1 MRQLFVFETV
11 DVDGRVGEVACM
23 TSSEAD
29 ARAMLWAEG
38 YDGALLG
45 AAPLGGVLQLAGSSS
60 APPADNGGRGDE
72 PAIVVGPAIPEQAV
86 PAPSAEPGDGPGVA
100 AAATRDESYS
110 AAERATGRL
119 ESTAALDAVARDYA
133 LVSLYMVGLD
143 VASIARAVTVT
154 PRIAAHRIGL
164 HLLGVPDDGVDA
176 ANESTMVLEPDAAF
190 DAVDEMYLNGMSV
203 FEISE
208 AIARPTSDVVW
219 ALLDAPSRVVA
230 VTRTVLQALRSDLE
244 VLKGAAAAA
253 K

>member
-11 DVDGRVGEVACM
+11 DVDGRVGEVACV

-29 ARAMLWAEG
+29 ARAMLGAEG
-38 YDGALLG
+38 YDGVLLG
-45 AAPLGGVLQLAGSSS
+45 AAPLGGVMQFAGSSRVTT
-60 APPADNGGRGDE
+60 ADVGGDDE
-72 PAIVVGPAIPEQAV
+72 QATVVGPANPSH
-86 PAPSAEPGDGPGVA
+86 PGPTPSAELDDAPGGVA
-100 AAATRDESYS
+100 V
-110 AAERATGRL
+110 AERREADFVAGPAMGRL
-119 ESTAALDAVARDYA
+119 ESTVALDAVARDYA

-154 PRIAAHRIGL
+154 PRIAAHRIGF

-176 ANESTMVLEPDAAF
+176 ANESPMVLEPDSAF
-190 DAVDEMYLNGMSV
+190 DVVDDMYLNGMSV

-230 VTRTVLQALRSDLE
+230 VTRAVLQALRSDLE

>member
-1 MRQLFVFETV
+1 M
-11 DVDGRVGEVACM
+11 
-23 TSSEAD
+23 
-29 ARAMLWAEG
+29 
-38 YDGALLG
+38 
-45 AAPLGGVLQLAGSSS
+45 P
-60 APPADNGGRGDE
+60 
-72 PAIVVGPAIPEQAV
+72 
-86 PAPSAEPGDGPGVA
+86 
-100 AAATRDESYS
+100 DESDS
-110 AAERATGRL
+110 AAESAVGRL
-119 ESTAALDAVARDYA
+119 SSTAALDAVARDYA

-154 PRIAAHRIGL
+154 PRIAAHRIGF

-208 AIARPTSDVVW
+208 AIARPMSDVVW
-219 ALLDAPSRVVA
+219 ALLDAPARVVA
-230 VTRTVLQALRSDLE
+230 VTRAVLQALRSDLE